1 MVTSQLHQPSFF
13 YRHRFWL
20 LLLAAATLR
29 HLPIVSLPFNWLES
43 YFHEI
48 SHGLAAIIAG
58 GKIIQIELFPN
69 GAGLCTTQG
78 GSRLLTAF
86 MGYSGAAIWGAAIYS
101 LSSVNQRVTQ
111 LVTASILIL
120 LVLSCIFWV
129 RDILTLIILAVLIA
143 LFALKVKFYRHPWL
157 NVSVQLVGLTVLL
170 NALFSPLYLIDGRHR
185 GDGATLAG
193 LTGMPEILWVA
204 IWLVIAVV
212 LLYRLAKQS
221 NKRSS

>member
-1 MVTSQLHQPSFF
+1 MTSSLQQSSFF
-13 YRHRFWL
+13 YQYRFWL
-20 LLLAAATLR
+20 LLLAAAILR
-29 HLPIVSLPFNWLES
+29 HLPIISLPFNWLES

-58 GKIIQIELFPN
+58 GNIIQIELFPN

-86 MGYSGAAIWGAAIYS
+86 AGYSGAAIWGAVIYS

-111 LVTASILIL
+111 LVTASILLL

-129 RDILTLIILAVLIA
+129 RDLLTLVILAVLIG
-143 LFALKVKFYRHPWL
+143 LFALKVKMYRHAWL
-157 NVSVQLVGLTVLL
+157 NISVQLVGLTVLL

-185 GDGATLAG
+185 GDGATLSG
-193 LTGMPEILWVA
+193 LTGVPEILWVA
-204 IWLVIAVV
+204 IWLAIAVV

-221 NKRSS
+221 NKRAS